1 MIQGNRAQ
9 REVTVGAKKDLKV
22 KVRLVSLRDW

>member
-1 MIQGNRAQ
+1 MIYGSRVQS
-9 REVTVGAKKDLKV
+9 EVTVGAKKDLKV